1 MYLLYSRTASVSTVF
16 CNYFWCSRVVSIHR
30 FYITNVVYYLCTTR
44 AKQDAVVIRRESNP
58 YFNHGPQLDGL
69 PDFGG
74 IKGLL

>member
-1 MYLLYSRTASVSTVF
+1 
-16 CNYFWCSRVVSIHR
+16 VVSIHR